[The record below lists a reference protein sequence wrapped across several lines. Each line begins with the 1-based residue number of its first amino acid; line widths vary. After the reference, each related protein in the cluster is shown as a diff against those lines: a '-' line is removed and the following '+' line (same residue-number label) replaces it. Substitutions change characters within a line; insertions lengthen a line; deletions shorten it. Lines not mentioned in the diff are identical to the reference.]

1 MKVYLDNAATTQID
15 PEVIEV
21 MLPILNNGFGN
32 PSSIHSFGRESR
44 SLIEKA
50 RKNVARHLNCTPGEI
65 FFTSGG
71 TEADNMAIRCGMID
85 LGINHAITSK
95 IEHHAVGHTLEDLAS
110 KGLIKL
116 SYVNLDDKGNVDL
129 EHLDELL
136 KTNQRSFVSLMH
148 ANNEIGNLLSLE
160 KVADICEKY
169 DAIFHSDTVQTM
181 AHYTFDLKTINIHF
195 ITGAAHKFHGPKGN
209 GFLYINENVKIKPL
223 IYGGGQERNM
233 RAGTENVY
241 GIVGLSKAMDVSY
254 SDLYEHRKHIESLK
268 TRMIEGL
275 KKSIPGVE
283 FNGESANIE
292 KSLYTVLN
300 VMFPQTDI
308 GEMLFYNLDILG
320 IASSGGSACSS
331 GSNLGSHVLRNI
343 GADMTRPSLRFS
355 FSKFNTEEEIDYTIN
370 QLKSLFS

>member
-223 IYGGGQERNM
+223 IYGGGQERYM

-254 SDLYEHRKHIESLK
+254 SDLDEHRKHIESLK

>member
-71 TEADNMAIRCGMID
+71 TEADNMAIRCGLID

-254 SDLYEHRKHIESLK
+254 SDLDEHRKHIESLK

-320 IASSGGSACSS
+320 IASSG
-331 GSNLGSHVLRNI
+331 SNLGSHVLRNI

>member
-254 SDLYEHRKHIESLK
+254 SDLDEHRKHIESLK
-268 TRMIEGL
+268 IRMIEGL
-275 KKSIPGVE
+275 KKSIPEVE

-331 GSNLGSHVLRNI
+331 GSNIGSHVLRNI
-343 GADMTRPSLRFS
+343 GADMMRPSLRFS

-370 QLKSLFS
+370 QLKSLFN

>member
-116 SYVNLDDKGNVDL
+116 SYVNLDDKGIVDL

-181 AHYTFDLKTINIHF
+181 AHYIFDLKTINIHF

-254 SDLYEHRKHIESLK
+254 SDLDEHRKHIESLK

>member
-1 MKVYLDNAATTQID
+1 
-15 PEVIEV
+15 
-21 MLPILNNGFGN
+21 MLIL
-32 PSSIHSFGRESR
+32 
-44 SLIEKA
+44 
-50 RKNVARHLNCTPGEI
+50 
-65 FFTSGG
+65 
-71 TEADNMAIRCGMID
+71 MI
-85 LGINHAITSK
+85 
-95 IEHHAVGHTLEDLAS
+95 
-110 KGLIKL
+110 
-116 SYVNLDDKGNVDL
+116 KGNVDL
-129 EHLDELL
+129 EHLDEIL

-148 ANNEIGNLLSLE
+148 ANNEIGNILSLE

-254 SDLYEHRKHIESLK
+254 SDLEEHRKHIESLK
-268 TRMIEGL
+268 IRMIEGL

-300 VMFPQTDI
+300 VMFPQADI

-343 GADMTRPSLRFS
+343 GADMMRPSLRFS

-370 QLKSLFS
+370 QLKLLFN